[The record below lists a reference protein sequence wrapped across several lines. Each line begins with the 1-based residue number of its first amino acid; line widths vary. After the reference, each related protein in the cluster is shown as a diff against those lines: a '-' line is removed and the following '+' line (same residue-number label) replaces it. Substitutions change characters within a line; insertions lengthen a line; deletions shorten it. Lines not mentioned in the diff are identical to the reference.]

1 LEARPMEETIAAE
14 AKAVQSQRWWLM
26 KVGVMSMTSVAS
38 AVYQTKGL
46 DEARPTAE
54 RREEEEAI

>member
-1 LEARPMEETIAAE
+1 MEVTIAAE
-14 AKAVQSQRWWLM
+14 AKAMQSQRWWLT
-26 KVGVMSMTSVAS
+26 KVSVMSMTSVVS
-38 AVYQTKGL
+38 AVNQTKGL